1 MKTLNVILDYNNLAM
16 RALFTCQYMGDAN
29 IQNFDT
35 EEECNI
41 LARKITMDI
50 CHVMNTFS
58 PDRVVLACDAKYPWR
73 HDIYN
78 DIDGQSY
85 KGNRS
90 KDEDKNW
97 VNIFATFDDVKR
109 ILSER
114 GIIATQLNRAEAD
127 DIAAMWKEHMFGE
140 NKDNLILVS
149 SDKDWTQLVEFNHN
163 DGCFCMCYN
172 PISNNRGKRNLYM
185 SQSTV
190 DWLNTKDQ
198 VDIFFTNYN
207 QSKSNINRAIASDP
221 KIDTVVISP
230 EAVLLE
236 KVMCGDD
243 GDNVPTFFEYYKNGK
258 KQRVTPLK
266 AKHIFDNLGISDIL
280 DLVNE
285 SKHKRFKDALE
296 KEMKYDVD
304 VDIQE
309 RLLRQRK
316 LVELKSEFFPD
327 EIKELFDNHMQDVN
341 GYGYTTNIPKTMQEL
356 LKDTKYITKDFK
368 KSKENSIFASLELDK
383 YSKQHVLF

>member
-73 HDIYN
+73 HDIYT

-90 KDEDKNW
+90 RDDDKNW

-114 GIIATQLNRAEAD
+114 GMIATQLNRAEAD
-127 DIAAMWKEHMFGE
+127 DVAAMWKEHMFGS
-140 NKDNLILVS
+140 NKENLILVS

-185 SQSTV
+185 SQSTIE
-190 DWLNTKDQ
+190 WLNTKDQ

-207 QSKSNINRAIASDP
+207 QSKNNINRAIASDP

-230 EAVLLE
+230 ETVLLE

-266 AKHIFDNLGISDIL
+266 AKHIFESLGINDIL
-280 DLVNE
+280 DLVKE
-285 SKHKRFKDALE
+285 SKYKRFKDALE

-327 EIKELFDNHMQDVN
+327 EIKELFVAHIQDVN
-341 GYGYTTNIPKTMQEL
+341 GYGYTNNIAKNMQDL

-368 KSKENSIFASLELDK
+368 KTKENSIFASLELDK

>member
-1 MKTLNVILDYNNLAM
+1 MKTLNVILDFNNLAM

-58 PDRVVLACDAKYPWR
+58 PDRVVMACDAKYPWR
-73 HDIYN
+73 HDLYK

-85 KGNRS
+85 KGNRT
-90 KDEDKNW
+90 KDEEKNW
-97 VNIFATFDDVKR
+97 VNIFATFDDVRR

-127 DIAAMWKEHMFGE
+127 DIAAMWKEYVFGE
-140 NKDNLILVS
+140 NKENLILVS
-149 SDKDWTQLVEFNHN
+149 SDKDWTQLVEFNAT
-163 DGCFCMCYN
+163 DSCYCMCYN

-185 SQSTV
+185 SESTKA
-190 DWLNTKDQ
+190 WLETKEK
-198 VDIFFTNYN
+198 VDIFFTNFD
-207 QSKSNINRAIASDP
+207 QSKANINKAIESDP
-221 KIDTVVISP
+221 KIDAVVISP
-230 EAVLLE
+230 SSVLLE
-236 KVMCGDD
+236 KIMCGDD

-266 AKHIFDNLGISDIL
+266 AKHIFDGLGINDVL
-280 DLVNE
+280 DLVKE
-285 SKHKRFKDALE
+285 SKEKRFKDALE
-296 KEMKYDVD
+296 KEMRYEVD
-304 VDIQE
+304 LDIEE

-316 LVELKSEFFPD
+316 LVELDSKFFPD
-327 EIKELFDNHMQDVN
+327 EIKTEFGVHIQEVN
-341 GYGYTTNIPKTMQEL
+341 GYGYTVDIPKSMQEL

-368 KSKENSIFASLELDK
+368 KTKENSIFASLELDK
-383 YSKQHVLF
+383 YSKQYSLF

>member
-50 CHVMNTFS
+50 CHVMSTFS
-58 PDRVVLACDAKYPWR
+58 PDRVILACDVKYPWR
-73 HDIYN
+73 HDLYSE
-78 DIDGQSY
+78 IDGQSY
-85 KGNRS
+85 KGNRT

-97 VNIFATFDDVKR
+97 TNIFATFDDVRR

-114 GIIATQLNRAEAD
+114 GIVTTQVNRAEAD
-127 DIAAMWKEHMFGE
+127 DVAAMWKEHMFDSKNE
-140 NKDNLILVS
+140 NVILVS
-149 SDKDWTQLVEFNHN
+149 SDKDWTQLVEFNETN
-163 DGCFCMCYN
+163 NCFCMCYN

-185 SQSTV
+185 SSGANT
-190 DWLNTKDQ
+190 WLNTKEQ
-198 VDIFFTNYN
+198 PDIFFTNYN
-207 QSKSNINRAIASDP
+207 QSKANINKAIARDP
-221 KIDTVVISP
+221 KIGVVVISP
-230 EAVLLE
+230 EDVLLE
-236 KVMCGDD
+236 KIMCGDD

-266 AKHIFDNLGISDIL
+266 AKHVFESLEICD
-280 DLVNE
+280 VNTLE
-285 SKHKRFKDALE
+285 RVIELKEFKDALE
-296 KEMKYDVD
+296 KEMRYEI
-304 VDIQE
+304 DIDFND

-316 LVELKSEFFPD
+316 LVELDSKFFPD
-327 EIKELFDNHMQDVN
+327 DIKELFSRHVDDVN
-341 GYGYTTNIPKTMQEL
+341 GKGYTSNIPNSMQEL

-368 KSKENSIFASLELDK
+368 KSKENSIFATLDLDK
-383 YSKQHVLF
+383 FSKPYTLF

>member
-73 HDIYN
+73 HDIYT

-90 KDEDKNW
+90 RDDDKNW
-97 VNIFATFDDVKR
+97 ANIFATFDDVKR

-114 GIIATQLNRAEAD
+114 GMIATQLNRAEAD
-127 DIAAMWKEHMFGE
+127 DVAAMWKEHMFGS
-140 NKDNLILVS
+140 NKENLILVS

-185 SQSTV
+185 SQSTIE
-190 DWLNTKDQ
+190 WLNTKDQ

-207 QSKSNINRAIASDP
+207 QSKNNINRAIASDP

-230 EAVLLE
+230 ETVLLE

-266 AKHIFDNLGISDIL
+266 AKHIFESLGINDIL
-280 DLVNE
+280 DLVKE
-285 SKHKRFKDALE
+285 SKYKRFKDALE

-327 EIKELFDNHMQDVN
+327 EIKELFVAHIQDVS
-341 GYGYTTNIPKTMQEL
+341 GYGYTNNIAKNMQDL

-368 KSKENSIFASLELDK
+368 KTKENSIFASLELDK